1 MSWDEVLV
9 LAQRLPLEAT
19 PSAARVRFMARL
31 PKAPMAPVALQQAAG
46 AEWHA
51 MLSVDLL
58 EIQQLLAPTLGQLPP
73 PFSRPATGV

>member
-1 MSWDEVLV
+1 
-9 LAQRLPLEAT
+9 
-19 PSAARVRFMARL
+19 MARL
-31 PKAPMAPVALQQAAG
+31 PKAPMAPVALLQVAG